1 MNRLDYTQLMAEVEK
16 ELTMPGGNFEAMF
29 GSDEKMLEQAKLVAA
44 VALTAADRLYS
55 RISRQEFELREKD
68 EHSQGGMA

>member
-29 GSDEKMLEQAKLVAA
+29 GNDKKTLAQAKLAAA

-55 RISRQEFELREKD
+55 RISLQEFELREKD
-68 EHSQGGMA
+68 EHLQGGNA